1 MYKNKGFFMGLKEQL
16 NEDMKQ
22 AMKAKDKNRLSAIRM
37 VRGAVRDKEINSK
50 VELDDDGVLEVIASQ
65 IKKRKDALEQ
75 LRKSNRDDLVD
86 AEMEQINTL
95 QEFLPAQ
102 LSMEKIE
109 AAVTGAIE
117 ELGATSMRD
126 MGKVMGTL
134 VPQLRGK
141 ADNSVISQIV
151 KQKLS

>member
-1 MYKNKGFFMGLKEQL
+1 MGLKEQL
-16 NEDMKQ
+16 NEEMKQ

-37 VRGAVRDKEINSK
+37 VRGAVRDKEINSQ

-75 LRKSNRDDLVD
+75 LSKSNRDDLVD

-95 QEFLPAQ
+95 QAFLPAQ
-102 LSMEKIE
+102 LSQDEIE
-109 AAVTGAIE
+109 AVVTGAIE

-126 MGKVMGTL
+126 MGKVMGKL

-141 ADNSVISQIV
+141 ADNSVVSQIV
-151 KQKLS
+151 RQKLG

>member
-1 MYKNKGFFMGLKEQL
+1 MGLKEQL

-86 AEMEQINTL
+86 AEMEQIKAL

-102 LSMEKIE
+102 LSMEEIE

>member
-1 MYKNKGFFMGLKEQL
+1 MGLKEQL

-22 AMKAKDKNRLSAIRM
+22 AMRAKDKNRLSAIRM
-37 VRGAVRDKEINSK
+37 VRGAVRDKEINSQ

-75 LRKSNRDDLVD
+75 LRKSDRDDLVEV
-86 AEMEQINTL
+86 EMAQINLL

-102 LSMEKIE
+102 LSPEEIE
-109 AAVTGAIE
+109 VVVTETIE

-126 MGKVMGTL
+126 MGKVMGRL

-151 KQKLS
+151 KQKLG

>member
-1 MYKNKGFFMGLKEQL
+1 MDLKEQL

-37 VRGAVRDKEINSK
+37 VRGAVRDKEINSQ
-50 VELDDDGVLEVIASQ
+50 VELDDDGVLEVITSQ

-75 LRKSNRDDLVD
+75 LRQSNRDDLIA
-86 AEMEQINTL
+86 AEMEQINIL

-102 LSMEKIE
+102 LATEEIE
-109 AAVTGAIE
+109 AAITDAIK

-126 MGKVMGTL
+126 MSKVMGKL

-141 ADNSVISQIV
+141 ADNSVVSQIV
-151 KQKLS
+151 RQKLG

>member
-1 MYKNKGFFMGLKEQL
+1 MGLKEQL

-37 VRGAVRDKEINSK
+37 VRGAVRDKEIDSQ
-50 VELDDDGVLEVIASQ
+50 VELDDDGVLVVIASQ

-75 LRKSNRDDLVD
+75 LRTSNRADLVE
-86 AEMEQINTL
+86 AEIEQINVL
-95 QEFLPAQ
+95 QGFLPAQ
-102 LSMEKIE
+102 LSSEEIE
-109 AAVTGAIE
+109 AVVVEAIG

-126 MGKVMGTL
+126 MGKVMGKL

-141 ADNSVISQIV
+141 ADNSVVSQIV
-151 KQKLS
+151 RQKLG

>member
-1 MYKNKGFFMGLKEQL
+1 MALKEQL
-16 NEDMKQ
+16 NEEMKQ

-37 VRGAVRDKEINSK
+37 VRGAVRDKEINSQ

-75 LRKSNRDDLVD
+75 LSKSNRDDLVE
-86 AEMEQINTL
+86 AEMDQINTL
-95 QEFLPAQ
+95 QTFLPAQ
-102 LSMEKIE
+102 LSQEEIE
-109 AAVTGAIE
+109 AVIIGAIE

-126 MGKVMGTL
+126 MGRVMGKL

-141 ADNSVISQIV
+141 ADNSIVSQIV
-151 KQKLS
+151 RQKLG

>member
-1 MYKNKGFFMGLKEQL
+1 MGLKEQL

-86 AEMEQINTL
+86 AEMEQIKAL

-102 LSMEKIE
+102 LSMEEIE
-109 AAVTGAIE
+109 AAVIGAIE

>member
-1 MYKNKGFFMGLKEQL
+1 
-16 NEDMKQ
+16 
-22 AMKAKDKNRLSAIRM
+22 M
-37 VRGAVRDKEINSK
+37 VRGAVRDKEINSQ

-75 LRKSNRDDLVD
+75 LRKSNRDDLVE
-86 AEMEQINTL
+86 AEMAQIEIL

-102 LSMEKIE
+102 LSEEEIE

-126 MGKVMGTL
+126 MGKVMGKL

-151 KQKLS
+151 KQKLG

>member
-1 MYKNKGFFMGLKEQL
+1 MGLKEQL

-22 AMKAKDKNRLSAIRM
+22 AMRAKDKNRLAAIRM

-50 VELDDDGVLEVIASQ
+50 VELDDDGVLGVIASQ

-102 LSMEKIE
+102 LSMEEIE

-117 ELGATSMRD
+117 DLGATSMRD

-151 KQKLS
+151 RQKLG

>member
-1 MYKNKGFFMGLKEQL
+1 MALKEQL
-16 NEDMKQ
+16 NEEMKQ

-37 VRGAVRDKEINSK
+37 VRGAVRDKEINSQ

-75 LRKSNRDDLVD
+75 LSKSNRDDLIE

-95 QEFLPAQ
+95 QAFLPAQ
-102 LSMEKIE
+102 LSQEEIE
-109 AAVTGAIE
+109 AVIIGAIE

-126 MGKVMGTL
+126 MGRVMGKL

-141 ADNSVISQIV
+141 ADNSIVSQIV
-151 KQKLS
+151 RQKLG

>member
-1 MYKNKGFFMGLKEQL
+1 MALKEQL
-16 NEDMKQ
+16 NEEMKQ

-37 VRGAVRDKEINSK
+37 VRGAVRDKEINSQ
-50 VELDDDGVLEVIASQ
+50 VELDDDGVLEVIANQ

-75 LRKSNRDDLVD
+75 LSKSNRDDLVN

-95 QEFLPAQ
+95 QAFLPAQ
-102 LSMEKIE
+102 LSQDEIE
-109 AAVTGAIE
+109 AVVTDAIE

-126 MGKVMGTL
+126 MGKVMGKL

-141 ADNSVISQIV
+141 ADNSVVSQIV
-151 KQKLS
+151 RQKLG

>member
-1 MYKNKGFFMGLKEQL
+1 MELKEQL

-22 AMKAKDKNRLSAIRM
+22 AMRAKDKNRLSAIRM

-102 LSMEKIE
+102 LSMEEIE

-151 KQKLS
+151 RQKLG

>member
-1 MYKNKGFFMGLKEQL
+1 MGLKEQL

-22 AMKAKDKNRLSAIRM
+22 AMRAKDKNRLSAIRM
-37 VRGAVRDKEINSK
+37 VRGAVRDKEINSQ

-75 LRKSNRDDLVD
+75 LRKSNRDDLIEV
-86 AEMEQINTL
+86 EMAQINTL

-102 LSMEKIE
+102 LSPEEIE
-109 AAVTGAIE
+109 VAVTEAIE
-117 ELGATSMRD
+117 ELEATSMRD
-126 MGKVMGTL
+126 IGKVMGKL

-141 ADNSVISQIV
+141 ADNSVISQIC
-151 KQKLS
+151 QAETGLAQ

>member
-1 MYKNKGFFMGLKEQL
+1 MALKEQL
-16 NEDMKQ
+16 NEEMKQ

-37 VRGAVRDKEINSK
+37 VRGAVRDKEINSQ

-75 LRKSNRDDLVD
+75 LSKSNRDDLVE

-95 QEFLPAQ
+95 QAFLPAQ
-102 LSMEKIE
+102 LSQEEIE
-109 AAVTGAIE
+109 AVIIGAIE
-117 ELGATSMRD
+117 ESGATSMRD
-126 MGKVMGTL
+126 MGRVMGKL

-141 ADNSVISQIV
+141 ADNSIVSQIV
-151 KQKLS
+151 RQKLG

>member
-1 MYKNKGFFMGLKEQL
+1 MGLKEQL
-16 NEDMKQ
+16 NEEMKQ

-37 VRGAVRDKEINSK
+37 VRGAVRDKEINSQ
-50 VELDDDGVLEVIASQ
+50 VELDDDGVLEVIANQ

-75 LRKSNRDDLVD
+75 LSKPNRDDLVD

-95 QEFLPAQ
+95 QAFLPVQ
-102 LSMEKIE
+102 LSQDEIE
-109 AAVTGAIE
+109 AVVTDAIE

-126 MGKVMGTL
+126 MGKVMGKL

-141 ADNSVISQIV
+141 ADNSVVSQIV
-151 KQKLS
+151 RQKLG

>member
-1 MYKNKGFFMGLKEQL
+1 MGLKEQL

-22 AMKAKDKNRLSAIRM
+22 AMRAKDKNRLSAIRM
-37 VRGAVRDKEINSK
+37 VRGAIRDKEINSK
-50 VELDDDGVLEVIASQ
+50 AELDDDGVLEVIASQ

-86 AEMEQINTL
+86 TEMEQINTL

-102 LSMEKIE
+102 LSMEEIE
-109 AAVTGAIE
+109 AAVAGAIE
-117 ELGATSMRD
+117 KLGATSMRD

-151 KQKLS
+151 RQKLG

>member
-1 MYKNKGFFMGLKEQL
+1 MGLKEQL

-22 AMKAKDKNRLSAIRM
+22 AMRAKDKNRLSAIRM
-37 VRGAVRDKEINSK
+37 VRGAVRDREINSQ

-75 LRKSNRDDLVD
+75 LRKSDRDDLVEVET
-86 AEMEQINTL
+86 AQINTL

-102 LSMEKIE
+102 LSPAEIE
-109 AAVTGAIE
+109 VVVTEVIE

-126 MGKVMGTL
+126 MGKVMGKL

-141 ADNSVISQIV
+141 ADNSVISQIAR
-151 KQKLS
+151 QKLG

>member
-1 MYKNKGFFMGLKEQL
+1 MALKEQL
-16 NEDMKQ
+16 NEEMKQ

-37 VRGAVRDKEINSK
+37 VRGAVRDKEINSR

-75 LRKSNRDDLVD
+75 LSKSNRDDLVE

-95 QEFLPAQ
+95 QAFLPAQ
-102 LSMEKIE
+102 LSQEEIE
-109 AAVTGAIE
+109 AVIIGAIE

-126 MGKVMGTL
+126 MGRVMGKL

-141 ADNSVISQIV
+141 ADNSIVSQIV
-151 KQKLS
+151 RQKLG

>member
-1 MYKNKGFFMGLKEQL
+1 MGLKEQL

-37 VRGAVRDKEINSK
+37 ARGAVRDKEINSK
-50 VELDDDGVLEVIASQ
+50 VELDNDGVLEVIASQ

-86 AEMEQINTL
+86 AEMEQINAL

-102 LSMEKIE
+102 LSMEEIE

-117 ELGATSMRD
+117 ELEATSIRD

-151 KQKLS
+151 RQKLG

>member
-1 MYKNKGFFMGLKEQL
+1 MELKEQL

-37 VRGAVRDKEINSK
+37 VRGAIRDKEINSK

-102 LSMEKIE
+102 LSMEEIK
-109 AAVTGAIE
+109 AAVTSAIE

-151 KQKLS
+151 RQKLG

>member
-1 MYKNKGFFMGLKEQL
+1 MGLKEQL

-22 AMKAKDKNRLSAIRM
+22 AMRAKDKNRLSAIRM

-75 LRKSNRDDLVD
+75 LRKSNRDDLVE

-102 LSMEKIE
+102 LSMEEIE

-117 ELGATSMRD
+117 KLGATSMRD

-151 KQKLS
+151 RQKLG

>member
-1 MYKNKGFFMGLKEQL
+1 MELKEQL

-22 AMKAKDKNRLSAIRM
+22 AMRARDKNRLSAIRM
-37 VRGAVRDKEINSK
+37 VRGAVRDKEINSQ

-75 LRKSNRDDLVD
+75 LRQSNRGNLVE
-86 AEMEQINTL
+86 AEMEQINIL

-102 LSMEKIE
+102 LSEEEI
-109 AAVTGAIE
+109 AAVVTDAIE

-126 MGKVMGTL
+126 MGKVMGRL

-141 ADNSVISQIV
+141 ADNSVVSQIV
-151 KQKLS
+151 RQKLG

>member
-1 MYKNKGFFMGLKEQL
+1 MGLKEQL
-16 NEDMKQ
+16 NEEMKQ

-37 VRGAVRDKEINSK
+37 VRGAVRDKEINSQ
-50 VELDDDGVLEVIASQ
+50 VELDDDGVLEVIANQ

-75 LRKSNRDDLVD
+75 LSKSNRDDLVD

-95 QEFLPAQ
+95 QAFLPAQ
-102 LSMEKIE
+102 LSQDEIE
-109 AAVTGAIE
+109 AVVTDAIE

-126 MGKVMGTL
+126 MGKVMGKL

-141 ADNSVISQIV
+141 ADNSVVSQIV
-151 KQKLS
+151 RQKLG

>member
-1 MYKNKGFFMGLKEQL
+1 MGLKEQL
-16 NEDMKQ
+16 NEEMKQ

-37 VRGAVRDKEINSK
+37 VRGAVRDKEINSQ
-50 VELDDDGVLEVIASQ
+50 VELADDGVLEVIANQ

-75 LRKSNRDDLVD
+75 LSKSNRDDLVD

-95 QEFLPAQ
+95 QAFLPAQ
-102 LSMEKIE
+102 LSQDEIE
-109 AAVTGAIE
+109 AVVTDAIE

-126 MGKVMGTL
+126 MGKVMGKL

-141 ADNSVISQIV
+141 ADNSVVSQIV
-151 KQKLS
+151 RQKLG

>member
-1 MYKNKGFFMGLKEQL
+1 MGLKEQL

-50 VELDDDGVLEVIASQ
+50 VELEDDGVLEVIASQ

-75 LRKSNRDDLVD
+75 LRKSDRDDLVD
-86 AEMEQINTL
+86 AEIEQINIL
-95 QEFLPAQ
+95 QNFLPAQ
-102 LSMEKIE
+102 LSTEEIE

-126 MGKVMGTL
+126 MGKVMGQL

>member
-1 MYKNKGFFMGLKEQL
+1 MGLKEQL

-22 AMKAKDKNRLSAIRM
+22 AMRAKDKNRLSAIRM
-37 VRGAVRDKEINSK
+37 VRGAVRDREINSQ

-75 LRKSNRDDLVD
+75 LRKSNRDDLVE

-102 LSMEKIE
+102 LSNEEIE
-109 AAVTGAIE
+109 AVVIEAIE

-126 MGKVMGTL
+126 MGKVMGKL

-141 ADNSVISQIV
+141 VDNSVVSQIV
-151 KQKLS
+151 RQKLG

>member
-1 MYKNKGFFMGLKEQL
+1 MGLKEQL
-16 NEDMKQ
+16 NEEMKQ
-22 AMKAKDKNRLSAIRM
+22 AMRAKDKNRLSAIRM

-50 VELDDDGVLEVIASQ
+50 AELDDDGVLEVIASQ

-75 LRKSNRDDLVD
+75 LRQSNRDALVE
-86 AEMEQINTL
+86 AEIEQIDIL
-95 QEFLPAQ
+95 QKFLPAQ
-102 LSMEKIE
+102 LSEEEIE
-109 AAVTGAIE
+109 AVVTDAIE

-126 MGKVMGTL
+126 MGKVMGKL

-151 KQKLS
+151 RQKLG

>member
-1 MYKNKGFFMGLKEQL
+1 MQLKERL

-22 AMKAKDKNRLSAIRM
+22 AMRARDKNRLSAIRM
-37 VRGAVRDKEINSK
+37 VRGAVRDKEINSQ

-75 LRKSNRDDLVD
+75 LRQSNRHDLVE
-86 AEMEQINTL
+86 AEMEQINIL
-95 QEFLPAQ
+95 QEFLPVQ
-102 LSMEKIE
+102 LSEEEIE
-109 AAVTGAIE
+109 AVVTDAIE

-126 MGKVMGTL
+126 MGKIMGKL

-141 ADNSVISQIV
+141 VDNSVVSQIV
-151 KQKLS
+151 RQKLG

>member
-1 MYKNKGFFMGLKEQL
+1 MGLKEQL

-50 VELDDDGVLEVIASQ
+50 VELEDDGVLEVIASQ

-86 AEMEQINTL
+86 AEIEQINTL
-95 QEFLPAQ
+95 QNFLPAQ
-102 LSMEKIE
+102 LSTEEIE
-109 AAVTGAIE
+109 AAVTGTIE

-126 MGKVMGTL
+126 MGKVMGQL

-151 KQKLS
+151 RQKLG